1 VSAAINCLPFPIHS
15 SIMQLQLG
23 ISSLANPTEL
33 LGLRFVDQKR
43 KKLTSNK
50 ASIRRVARHSG
61 VVIQDTSLKTGQWR
75 SRAQPHV
82 SCTLKSLKLAR
93 ARYVIKH
100 RLKRI
105 NALLQSRQERSSAGT
120 LFYARGFWSH
130 HTLHKRRK
138 CFARS
143 PPPLFP
149 K

>member
-1 VSAAINCLPFPIHS
+1 
-15 SIMQLQLG
+15 MQLQLG

-33 LGLRFVDQKR
+33 LGLCFVDQKK

-50 ASIRRVARHSG
+50 ASIHRVTRHSG
-61 VVIQDTSLKTGQWR
+61 IVIQDTSLKTGQWR

-105 NALLQSRQERSSAGT
+105 NASLKIRQEQR
-120 LFYARGFWSH
+120 W
-130 HTLHKRRK
+130 HTFLRKRLLEPPHASQEEEVFRQE
-138 CFARS
+138 
-143 PPPLFP
+143 PPPSIYLNFRTLMHS
-149 K
+149 